1 MIAIL
6 ATLDTKGPEAAFAA
20 ELLRERYGREPWVID
35 VGTVGEAVGLVPHVR
50 REEVLAAAGRTP
62 AELAS
67 ARRDEAMATM
77 GRGAGRLLAQLHAAG
92 RLEGVLAL
100 GGNQGTAI
108 AGLAVR
114 ELPLGL
120 PKLILSTIASGN
132 VRPHIGHS
140 DTAMLFSVADL
151 LGGPNSVTRPM
162 IARAVGALVGMVE
175 AAAPVRPTSGR
186 VVGLTALGNTEPAA
200 RRVHA
205 ALAGDG
211 WEVITFHASGA
222 CGSAME
228 QLIEQG
234 AIHAVVDLTPHELI
248 GDLFGHDIYAPTR
261 PGRLL
266 AAGRRGIP
274 QVVAPGG
281 LEYFC
286 FGPAET
292 VPPQFRGR
300 PTHYHNP
307 FNVNVRATREELTAL
322 GAELARRLNQA
333 TGPAAVVIPRRGWSI
348 VGSPGGP
355 LHDPTANA
363 ALVAAL
369 RAELRPDIP
378 LEEVDATINDPL
390 FVDRCVAWF
399 RRLAKAVAA
408 EEAEAPP
415 PQGGRRGA

>member
-20 ELLRERYGREPWVID
+20 ALLRERYGREPWVID
-35 VGTVGEAVGLVPHVR
+35 VGTVGEAVGLAPSVR
-50 REEVLAAAGRTP
+50 REEVLAAAGWTP
-62 AELAS
+62 AQLAS

-92 RLEGVLAL
+92 RLDGVLAL

-108 AGLAVR
+108 AGLALQG
-114 ELPLGL
+114 LPLGL
-120 PKLILSTIASGN
+120 PKVILSTVASGN
-132 VRPHIGHS
+132 IRPYIGHS
-140 DTAMLFSVADL
+140 DSAMLFSVADL

-162 IARAVGALVGMVE
+162 IARAVGALVGMVDV
-175 AAAPVRPTSGR
+175 AAPLVPASPR
-186 VVGLTALGNTEPAA
+186 VASLTALGNTEPAA
-200 RRVHA
+200 RRVQA
-205 ALAGDG
+205 ALVGDG

-234 AIHAVVDLTPHELI
+234 AIHAVIDLTPHELL
-248 GDLFGHDIYAPTR
+248 GELFGHDIYAPTR

-274 QVVAPGG
+274 QVVATGG

-286 FGPAET
+286 FGPPET
-292 VPPQFRGR
+292 VPPPFRGR
-300 PTHYHNP
+300 PTHHHNP
-307 FNVNVRATREELTAL
+307 FNVNVRATRAEMAAL

-333 TGPAAVVIPRRGWSI
+333 TGPTAVVIPRRGWSV

-355 LHDPTANA
+355 LHDPAANA

-369 RAELRPDIP
+369 RAELRPNIP
-378 LEEVDATINDPL
+378 VEEVDATINDPL
-390 FVDRCVAWF
+390 FADRCVAWLH
-399 RRLAKAVAA
+399 RLT
-408 EEAEAPP
+408 AEAAP
-415 PQGGRRGA
+415 PQDGQRGA